1 MISSNYQILIVIII
15 GIIIIFLFYNSSEN
29 FTTTPSSTTSL
40 LATEACQNVASV
52 YNAENL
58 TASNIIGT
66 KFINSKGNI
75 DASGNINSNANIG
88 AIGNV
93 NAGNAYVV
101 GPSTNQWIINPGL
114 NGEQKL
120 LSIAPMLPNGSPD
133 INNNF
138 VLQSNGNNIWT
149 NKNITTTGNLNVS
162 GTITSLGNGV
172 PIVLKSESG
181 KELLLQA
188 RDSGYPY
195 NTVLQ
200 VMSPPFRT
208 YRNFVMDAVY

>member
-29 FTTTPSSTTSL
+29 FTTTTNSL

-52 YNAENL
+52 YADVSGTVQFN
-58 TASNIIGT
+58 NINT
-66 KFINSKGNI
+66 T
-75 DASGNINSNANIG
+75 GNINSNANIG

-120 LSIAPMLPNGSPD
+120 LSIAPMLPNGLPD

-138 VLQSNGNNIWT
+138 VLQANANQIWT
-149 NKNITTTGNLNVS
+149 NKSIATTGDLNVS

-172 PIVLKSESG
+172 PIVLKSPSG

-188 RDSGYPY
+188 RDSGDPY

-208 YRNFVMDAVY
+208 YKNIVMDATY